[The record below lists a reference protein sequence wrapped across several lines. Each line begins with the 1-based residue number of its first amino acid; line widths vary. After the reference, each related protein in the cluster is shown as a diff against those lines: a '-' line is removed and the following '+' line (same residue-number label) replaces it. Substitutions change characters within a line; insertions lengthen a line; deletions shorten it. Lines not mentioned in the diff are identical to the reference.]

1 MLTHVFQFF
10 QHSFCIYIFCCRFK
24 YCGNDFINIDS
35 SVLGFID
42 PNITVNVVSDE
53 KIAKKITLSLP
64 EKVEN
69 IIKCKNPRCITTTEN
84 YVAQKFKLVDKAKA
98 EYACEYCD
106 QIHKAG
112 TDF

>member
-1 MLTHVFQFF
+1 MNNK
-10 QHSFCIYIFCCRFK
+10 S
-24 YCGNDFINIDS
+24 
-35 SVLGFID
+35 
-42 PNITVNVVSDE
+42 
-53 KIAKKITLSLP
+53 AKKITLTLP